1 MKETLMSSNILLLIE
16 SDILPGKEAELR
28 QVVADLK
35 QHVAATEPGTLRY
48 DWFINTDANSLRL
61 IEEYDSMQ
69 SAIFHG
75 ANYEAFRLKLDELRV
90 VKRRTVCGDLSDE
103 AKAMLASMA
112 PEFFEGM

>member
-1 MKETLMSSNILLLIE
+1 MADNILLLIE
-16 SDILPGKEAELR
+16 SDILPGMESELR

-35 QHVAATEPGTLRY
+35 QHIAATEPGTLRY
-48 DWFINTDANSLRL
+48 DWFINTESNSLRL

-75 ANYEAFRLKLDELRV
+75 ANYKAFRLQLDELRV

-103 AKAMLASMA
+103 AKAMLAPMN
-112 PEFFEGM
+112 PEFFEEM